1 MNRKF
6 GKIENDKIVYAP
18 SVIIEGEKQI
28 ITTDASVYL
37 QYGYKEII
45 REPYPQ
51 GTEIV
56 YKEHYVESDTT
67 ITISWAED
75 LEGTRQSVLGE
86 IESFDTSDAINGF
99 TLDNV
104 ETWLNRDDRVCLM
117 HSLEVS
123 QLKGETT
130 YGLCV
135 EGVGVVT
142 LPILTIK
149 SMLDDIEF
157 YAIQCYKRT
166 FEHKE
171 AVNALTTCEEIVNY
185 DFTTGY
191 PEKLVFNL

>member
-1 MNRKF
+1 MNTRF
-6 GKIENDKIVYAP
+6 GKLENDRLVYAP
-18 SVIIEGEKQI
+18 SVIIDGEKQI
-28 ITTDASVYL
+28 ITNDKSMYL
-37 QYGYKEII
+37 KYGYKEII

-51 GTEIV
+51 GEIV
-56 YKEHYVESDTT
+56 YRENYVESDTT

-75 LEGTRQSVLGE
+75 LEGTRQSVLGKIAE
-86 IESFDTSDAINGF
+86 YDTSDAVNSF
-99 TLDNV
+99 TLGEV

-149 SMLDDIEF
+149 GMLDDIEF

-171 AVNALTTCEEIVNY
+171 AVNALTTCEELVNY
-185 DFTTGY
+185 NYTEGY

>member
-1 MNRKF
+1 MNTIF
-6 GKIENDKIVYAP
+6 GKIENGKLVFAP
-18 SVIIEGEKQI
+18 SVIVIGAKQI
-28 ITTDASVYL
+28 ISNDASVYL
-37 QYGYKEII
+37 RYGYKQIV

-51 GTEIV
+51 GEIV
-56 YKEHYVESDTT
+56 YKERYIESDTT

-75 LEGTRQSVLGE
+75 LEGTRQSVLGKIAE
-86 IESFDTSDAINGF
+86 YDTSDAVNGF
-99 TLDNV
+99 TLGNV

-149 SMLDDIEF
+149 GMLDDIEF

-166 FEHKE
+166 FEHQE
-171 AVNALTTCEEIVNY
+171 AVGALTTCTELVNY
-185 DFTTGY
+185 DYTQGY
-191 PEKLVFNL
+191 PAKLHFDI